1 MLSLYK
7 SFISYFDICNK
18 NNLYILIIL
27 KKLSR
32 LYINLT
38 DVT

>member
-1 MLSLYK
+1 MLSLYE

-18 NNLYILIIL
+18 NNLHILITL

-38 DVT
+38 NVI